1 MAINVDTVYKTVL
14 LILNQQQRGYMTP
27 DEFNKVATQV
37 QLNIFERYEDDLNQM
52 YRAPQNDTEY
62 ANRVKNIEDN
72 LQFFQNTGTAIPI
85 SSGSNFYSLPTTSLT
100 ISNTQSFTQAGNVNT
115 TFTVT
120 NWTSAASQAD
130 YIQVY
135 KQDLGAGG
143 FTLQTS
149 PTQYTCNSVTNIV
162 TFVTAPLNTDVIKVD
177 LMAADV
183 YRLGSVFYQNSEIS
197 QYSQRNE
204 LRQILLSPLTQPT
217 TTFPVYLYEKNIIE
231 IYPTTITATGEGTSN
246 ITVSYLKT
254 PLDVV
259 WGYGT
264 GTLGQF
270 EYNASLSTDFEL
282 NISEQTNTII
292 RILAYSGV
300 IINDPTIIQVA
311 QQEIQSEEQNSKM

>member
-149 PTQYTCNSVTNIV
+149 PAQYTWNSVTNIV
-162 TFVTAPLNTDVIKVD
+162 TFVTAPLNTDVIKID